1 MKKGIKI
8 LTLLLMLSIV
18 ITESKAQSYEVQCLV
33 LDCSK
38 LAQLKSIL
46 SDMKKGYEMLT
57 KGYDEVKDISEGNFH
72 LHQEFLDHLLKV
84 SPVVKNY
91 KKVSDI
97 IGDQLSLMGEYKSA
111 WQRFNKD
118 KSFTSKELQYIGT
131 VYNHLTKESLKNLD
145 DLTVI
150 MSPNILRMS
159 DDERLHRIDELA
171 DETHDKLTF
180 LRQFNSKASVLS
192 LQRLHQL
199 NDAGS
204 LQKLYGIK

>member
-1 MKKGIKI
+1 MKKKIKI
-8 LTLLLMLSIV
+8 LLMLLMLNIV

-46 SDMKKGYEMLT
+46 SDMKKGYEVLT
-57 KGYDEVKDISEGNFH
+57 KGYDDVKDISEGNFH
-72 LHQEFLDHLLKV
+72 LHKEFLDNLMKV

-97 IGDQLSLMGEYKSA
+97 ISDQLSLIKEYKRA

-118 KSFTSKELQYIGT
+118 KNFNSKELQYIGT
-131 VYNHLTKESLKNLD
+131 VYNHLTKESLKNLE

-150 MSPNILRMS
+150 ISPNIFRMS

-171 DETHDKLTF
+171 DDMHDKLTF
-180 LRQFNSKASVLS
+180 LRQFNGKASVLS
-192 LQRLHQL
+192 VQRLHEQ

>member
-1 MKKGIKI
+1 
-8 LTLLLMLSIV
+8 MLSIV
-18 ITESKAQSYEVQCLV
+18 ITESNAQSYEVQCLV

-38 LAQLKSIL
+38 PAQLKSIL
-46 SDMKKGYEMLT
+46 SDMKKGYGMLT
-57 KGYDEVKDISEGNFH
+57 EGYDEVKDISEGNFH

-97 IGDQLSLMGEYKSA
+97 IGDQLSLIREYKSA

-118 KSFTSKELQYIGT
+118 KNFTSKELQYIGT
-131 VYNHLTKESLKNLD
+131 VYNNLTKESLKNLD

-150 MSPNILRMS
+150 ISPNILRMS
-159 DDERLHRIDELA
+159 DDERLHRIDKLA
-171 DETHDKLTF
+171 DEMHDKLMF